1 MWRSDK
7 YAIWRCLAG
16 WNVKQPCGGASSFG
30 GEDGRSR
37 GIVGRGM
44 EWRTF
49 GMKWRKSVCRFPR
62 DVARVLALSSDVWR
76 TCRLQTMCPPH
87 IRGKERRRGY
97 REVAY
102 SLRNGRPKERNG
114 MERTTIA
121 LSRETAR
128 PPHRTMKRRSW
139 LLMGAAGAEML
150 MLWLMP

>member
-1 MWRSDK
+1 MIDVEVRQVRL
-7 YAIWRCLAG
+7 WRCLAG
-16 WNVKQPCGGASSFG
+16 WNVNHPCGGASLFG
-30 GEDGRSR
+30 GEDGCSR
-37 GIVGRGM
+37 WNCGAWNGEEVLCADVEG
-44 EWRTF
+44 
-49 GMKWRKSVCRFPR
+49 SVCRLPR

-76 TCRLQTMCPPH
+76 TSRLQTMCPPH

-139 LLMGAAGAEML
+139 LLMGAAGA
-150 MLWLMP
+150 